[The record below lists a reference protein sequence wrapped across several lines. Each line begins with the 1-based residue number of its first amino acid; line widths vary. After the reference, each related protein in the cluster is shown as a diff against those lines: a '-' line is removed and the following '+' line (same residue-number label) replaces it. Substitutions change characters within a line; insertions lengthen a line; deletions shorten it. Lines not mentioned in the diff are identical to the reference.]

1 MSESI
6 WHRSEC
12 SPGRSY
18 MLGTDPYVKYDD
30 QEAIIST
37 IKESLKKYI
46 NIKTAVRLTLDTDL
60 SNAERTTIAVPF
72 ESGNEQLLTN
82 LARTLS
88 QTLMGYYI
96 SAEPKTSHF
105 GISNL
110 VLEGNLTSLLK
121 REMEKLLVQIQ
132 ERPDMAGR
140 LLANVELSSNI
151 PVPETGDIFLADT
164 IRKGLD
170 IHIGYRIF
178 ITGADINYTKI
189 FIPVTAGKEIIDHI
203 YYNLEQILHHNFV
216 SYDESGDRYL
226 SVSETLIFK
235 DLEATLKRAKSKE
248 MTRNKILNNLQFNTI
263 EKQKIAPELEM
274 LAGDS
279 LYNFLNHIQD
289 TKLQQ
294 ATEQS
299 RELYVS
305 YLQEAV
311 HALSETVEATASKE
325 AKEAEEEA
333 EKEPQKPVRRT
344 REGSVPLPVG
354 RQAVPGRRAPGVP
367 QGGRVPIQPNS
378 QVSLPPRE
386 TVRVPPPRVPMPE
399 KVKV

>member
-1 MSESI
+1 
-6 WHRSEC
+6 
-12 SPGRSY
+12 
-18 MLGTDPYVKYDD
+18 
-30 QEAIIST
+30 
-37 IKESLKKYI
+37 
-46 NIKTAVRLTLDTDL
+46 
-60 SNAERTTIAVPF
+60 
-72 ESGNEQLLTN
+72 
-82 LARTLS
+82 
-88 QTLMGYYI
+88 MGYYI

-110 VLEGNLTSLLK
+110 VLEGNLNSLLK

-140 LLANVELSSNI
+140 LLANVELSSNV
-151 PVPETGDIFLADT
+151 PVPEPGDIFLADT

-178 ITGADINYTKI
+178 ITGTDINYTKI
-189 FIPVTAGKEIIDHI
+189 FIPLTAGKEIIDLI
-203 YYNLEQILHHNFV
+203 YYNLEQILHHNFIA
-216 SYDESGDRYL
+216 YDESGDRYL

-263 EKQKIAPELEM
+263 EKHKLAPELEM

-279 LYNFLNHIQD
+279 LYDFLNHIQD

-311 HALSETVEATASKE
+311 HTLSETVEATAGKE
-325 AKEAEEEA
+325 AKAAEEVA

-344 REGSVPLPVG
+344 REGSVPLPAG
-354 RQAVPGRRAPGVP
+354 ATSGHQAVPGRRAPGVP
-367 QGGRVPIQPNS
+367 QRVRTPIQPNS

-386 TVRVPPPRVPMPE
+386 TVRVPPPRVPMPD